1 MRTFVSLS
9 IAAAFVLVG
18 AAAPGAAGQ
27 ADQAAKIEA
36 GKKLYDAQKCRTCHI
51 IGGVGSKAASALDG
65 VGSKLSEADLR
76 MWLTDPAAMTA
87 KLKAKPK
94 VAMKKVTL
102 KDPEIDA
109 LVAYMASLKK

>member
-1 MRTFVSLS
+1 MRTLFVLS
-9 IAAAFVLVG
+9 IAAGFVIG
-18 AAAPGAAGQ
+18 AGAAPGAGTQ

-36 GKKLYDAQKCRTCHI
+36 GKKLYAAQKCQTCHA
-51 IGGVGSKAASALDG
+51 IGGVGSKMASSLDG
-65 VGSKLSEADLR
+65 VGTKLTEADIR
-76 MWLTDPAAMTA
+76 MWLVDPDAMTA

-94 VAMKKVTL
+94 VKMKKVTL

>member
-1 MRTFVSLS
+1 
-9 IAAAFVLVG
+9 
-18 AAAPGAAGQ
+18 
-27 ADQAAKIEA
+27 
-36 GKKLYDAQKCRTCHI
+36 
-51 IGGVGSKAASALDG
+51 
-65 VGSKLSEADLR
+65 